1 MNDSPNQPDAEPPAD
16 SGAPD
21 GERWETVD
29 SGYDGDTRRI
39 IVYRS
44 NGDLRQRRAM
54 YERLQQPGPG

>member
-1 MNDSPNQPDAEPPAD
+1 MSTKPDPGP
-16 SGAPD
+16 APD
-21 GERWETVD
+21 SDAWEAVD

-54 YERLQQPGPG
+54 YERLQQPDPG